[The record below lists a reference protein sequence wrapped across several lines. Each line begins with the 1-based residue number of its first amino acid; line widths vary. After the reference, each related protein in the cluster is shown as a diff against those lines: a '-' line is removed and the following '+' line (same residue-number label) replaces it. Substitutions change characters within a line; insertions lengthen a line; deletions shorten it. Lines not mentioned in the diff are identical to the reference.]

1 MPLTMKVRT
10 FLLMARVLGGKP
22 MNQLSVAEARR
33 AAQTPV
39 PPRRTP
45 TPIAA
50 VLDRT
55 MPGPAGDLPIRIYTP
70 NGAGPFPLL
79 MYFHSG
85 GFVVGS
91 VAGSDGICRALCHD
105 AGYSVVSVDY
115 RLGAGAS
122 ISRRAR

>member
-22 MNQLSVAEARR
+22 INQLTVAQARR

-55 MPGPAGDLPIRIYTP
+55 IPRPGGRYPA
-70 NGAGPFPLL
+70 
-79 MYFHSG
+79 
-85 GFVVGS
+85 
-91 VAGSDGICRALCHD
+91 
-105 AGYSVVSVDY
+105 
-115 RLGAGAS
+115 
-122 ISRRAR
+122 